1 MAQREAAVALINKRL
16 NELEEDKQ
24 KNVLWHY
31 GRVELREL
39 MDLIYEG
46 APKRESEVIK

>member
-1 MAQREAAVALINKRL
+1 MAQREVAVALINKRL
-16 NELEEDKQ
+16 DELEEDKPE
-24 KNVLWHY
+24 NVLWHY

-46 APKRESEVIK
+46 VPKRASEEIK